1 MGDTKRG
8 PGRWRS
14 RGWDS
19 PAVAVATLG
28 REEAAAAAAGCDG
41 RLRGVEGA
49 LGRLRGPGC
58 ADITRG
64 GGAEGRGVGK
74 GERGDCGGDSATP
87 ALGSGDR

>member
-28 REEAAAAAAGCDG
+28 REAAAAGCDG

-74 GERGDCGGDSATP
+74 GERGHCGGESAAP
-87 ALGSGDR
+87 GVGSGDR

>member
-28 REEAAAAAAGCDG
+28 REEAAAAAGCDG